1 MEPSAGDRPSVAGQ
15 LSAAGEVSAAGGV
28 SAAGQPLGRSVADE
42 TDLVRRGYDELSYLY
57 RADDARPDKYV
68 PWIAELIARLPAGG
82 SVLDLGCGCGVP
94 VSRDLAA
101 AGFAV
106 TGADISEV
114 QISRA
119 RRLVPAASFM
129 VADAARLAFA
139 DSSFDA
145 VACLYALF
153 HLPLDAQPRLLAR
166 IGRWLRPGG
175 WLLTVTG
182 QEAWT
187 GAETGWLGGQTPM
200 WWSQADARTY
210 RGWIEQAGLAV
221 TEQSFVPEDDGGH
234 ALFWARR
241 PGPAEPER

>member
-1 MEPSAGDRPSVAGQ
+1 VIVVPPSASQPS
-15 LSAAGEVSAAGGV
+15 S
-28 SAAGQPLGRSVADE
+28 AGQPSSARQPSSAGQPAADE

-57 RADDARPDKYV
+57 RADDAHSGRYA
-68 PWIAELIARLPAGG
+68 PWIAELAARLPAGG

-114 QISRA
+114 QIARA
-119 RRLVPAASFM
+119 RRLVPAAWFLL
-129 VADAARLAFA
+129 ADAARLAFA
-139 DSSFDA
+139 DGSFDA
-145 VACLYALF
+145 VVCLYALI
-153 HLPLDAQPRLLAR
+153 HMPLDVQPELLAR

-187 GAETGWLGGQTPM
+187 GTETGWLGGQAPM
-200 WWSQADARTY
+200 WWSHPGAPTY
-210 RGWIEQAGLAV
+210 RDWIEQAGLEV
-221 TEQSFVPEDDGGH
+221 TEQSFVPEGDGGH
-234 ALFWARR
+234 ALFWAVR
-241 PGPAEPER
+241 PA